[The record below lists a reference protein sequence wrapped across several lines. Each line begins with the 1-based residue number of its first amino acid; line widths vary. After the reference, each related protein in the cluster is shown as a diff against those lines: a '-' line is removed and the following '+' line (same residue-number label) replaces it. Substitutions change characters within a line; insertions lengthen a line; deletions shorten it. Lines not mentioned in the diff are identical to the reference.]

1 MNYAFLSIKVVEG
14 STQRVQVRSLQTE
27 RHEEAD
33 TALIFYAG
41 QFCKEDKNMVIR
53 CDDTDVFILL
63 LHHQKWMSGEVFM
76 DLGHSSKNN
85 RRTRDMK
92 QVARAWGPPVS
103 NMFIKYFQLS

>member
-53 CDDTDVFILL
+53 CDDTDVS
-63 LHHQKWMSGEVFM
+63 WVSMVAACT
-76 DLGHSSKNN
+76 
-85 RRTRDMK
+85 RRLFRRP
-92 QVARAWGPPVS
+92 A
-103 NMFIKYFQLS
+103 